1 MRKGGGDRNF
11 SGLWG
16 TTTGYD
22 HDGGGGR
29 IALTK
34 IPLVLTAALRT
45 TAPPRRSPDP
55 HTAHTSACRR
65 PREPRRRNSSIHSRV
80 PSHARQLSSLL
91 VKSPFGSASN
101 RRRICAEDNVFDEMP
116 PAGLLARRVVRGRTE
131 PLVRPV
137 RPLRAWTR
145 WLHGGREPQEE
156 EFPYADVPRPGRKW
170 ERKPYVT
177 PMKVLIRRAK
187 EERRARQEA
196 PCRVLE
202 HPPANGLLV
211 PHLVEVAHRVHR
223 ARERLLSGLA
233 SLVKGEAA
241 IPVKRCR
248 FCSEVHIG
256 NIGHEIRTCEGPNS
270 ASRNSLHVWRPGT
283 VRDVLGF
290 PYCYHLF
297 DRVGK
302 PRVVH
307 KEKYTVP
314 RLPAILELCIQAGVD
329 VERYPTK
336 RRTRPVYS
344 IDGRIADFELDD
356 EDGSSEAE
364 TSPEA
369 WSCQS
374 PLPQTSS
381 ACTAHAGDRTEEI
394 TVREMSSRTLQSWLE
409 MRSGGVRLM
418 RKYGVVTCGYCP
430 DVQVGPKGHKV
441 RMCKASKHQQRD
453 GQHAWQEATVDD
465 IVPLNHVWHVRDP
478 AGDSVPLANELK
490 RYYGKAPAVVE
501 LCVRA
506 GAPVPAQYRS
516 MMRLDVVPPARDEY
530 DLVA

>member
-1 MRKGGGDRNF
+1 M
-11 SGLWG
+11 
-16 TTTGYD
+16 
-22 HDGGGGR
+22 
-29 IALTK
+29 
-34 IPLVLTAALRT
+34 P
-45 TAPPRRSPDP
+45 
-55 HTAHTSACRR
+55 SAG
-65 PREPRRRNSSIHSRV
+65 
-80 PSHARQLSSLL
+80 
-91 VKSPFGSASN
+91 F
-101 RRRICAEDNVFDEMP
+101 
-116 PAGLLARRVVRGRTE
+116 LAWRVVSGRGE
-131 PLVRPV
+131 PLTRSV
-137 RPLRAWTR
+137 RPLGAGAR
-145 WLHGGREPQEE
+145 WFHGSREPQGEE
-156 EFPYADVPRPGRKW
+156 VPYADVPRPGRKW

-187 EERRARQEA
+187 EERRTRQES

-202 HPPANGLLV
+202 HPPDNGLLV
-211 PHLVEVAHRVHR
+211 PHLIKVAHQVHS
-223 ARERLLSGLA
+223 ARESLLHGLTK
-233 SLVKGEAA
+233 LVKGEAA

-256 NIGHEIRTCEGPNS
+256 DFGHEIKTCEGPNS
-270 ASRNSLHVWRPGT
+270 GSRNSLHVWRPGT
-283 VRDVLGF
+283 IKDIVGF

-307 KEKYTVP
+307 KEKYAVP

-356 EDGSSEAE
+356 EDGSQAEA
-364 TSPEA
+364 SPEP
-369 WSCQS
+369 WSCPSS
-374 PLPQTSS
+374 PTSS
-381 ACTAHAGDRTEEI
+381 ASGADGVVSEL
-394 TVREMSSRTLQSWLE
+394 SSRTLQSWLD
-409 MRSGGVRLM
+409 MRSGAARLM
-418 RKYGVVTCGYCP
+418 KKYSVVTCGYCP

-465 IVPLNHVWHVRDP
+465 LVPPNHVWHVRDP
-478 AGDSVPLANELK
+478 AGGAAPLANELK

-501 LCVRA
+501 LCVRG

-516 MMRLDVVPPARDEY
+516 MMRLDVVPPARDEH

>member
-1 MRKGGGDRNF
+1 MVC
-11 SGLWG
+11 W
-16 TTTGYD
+16 
-22 HDGGGGR
+22 
-29 IALTK
+29 I
-34 IPLVLTAALRT
+34 
-45 TAPPRRSPDP
+45 
-55 HTAHTSACRR
+55 
-65 PREPRRRNSSIHSRV
+65 
-80 PSHARQLSSLL
+80 Q
-91 VKSPFGSASN
+91 
-101 RRRICAEDNVFDEMP
+101 
-116 PAGLLARRVVRGRTE
+116 
-131 PLVRPV
+131 
-137 RPLRAWTR
+137 
-145 WLHGGREPQEE
+145 HGGMSNG
-156 EFPYADVPRPGRKW
+156 VKC
-170 ERKPYVT
+170 
-177 PMKVLIRRAK
+177 LI
-187 EERRARQEA
+187 
-196 PCRVLE
+196 
-202 HPPANGLLV
+202 
-211 PHLVEVAHRVHR
+211 
-223 ARERLLSGLA
+223 
-233 SLVKGEAA
+233 
-241 IPVKRCR
+241 R

>member
-1 MRKGGGDRNF
+1 
-11 SGLWG
+11 
-16 TTTGYD
+16 
-22 HDGGGGR
+22 
-29 IALTK
+29 
-34 IPLVLTAALRT
+34 
-45 TAPPRRSPDP
+45 
-55 HTAHTSACRR
+55 
-65 PREPRRRNSSIHSRV
+65 
-80 PSHARQLSSLL
+80 
-91 VKSPFGSASN
+91 
-101 RRRICAEDNVFDEMP
+101 MP
-116 PAGLLARRVVRGRTE
+116 PAGLLARRVVRGGAE
-131 PLVRPV
+131 PLVRSV

-156 EFPYADVPRPGRKW
+156 EIPYADVPRPGRKW

-187 EERRARQEA
+187 EERQARQEA

-233 SLVKGEAA
+233 SLVKGDAA

-256 NIGHEIRTCEGPNS
+256 DVGHEIRTCEGPNS

-307 KEKYTVP
+307 KEKYVVP

-369 WSCQS
+369 WSYPS
-374 PLPQTSS
+374 PPPQTSS
-381 ACTAHAGDRTEEI
+381 ACTAYVGNRTEEEI
-394 TVREMSSRTLQSWLE
+394 TVREMSSRTLQSWLD
-409 MRSGGVRLM
+409 MRSGAARLM
-418 RKYGVVTCGYCP
+418 RKYSVVTCGYCP

-506 GAPVPAQYRS
+506 GAPVPVQYRS

>member
-1 MRKGGGDRNF
+1 
-11 SGLWG
+11 
-16 TTTGYD
+16 
-22 HDGGGGR
+22 
-29 IALTK
+29 
-34 IPLVLTAALRT
+34 
-45 TAPPRRSPDP
+45 
-55 HTAHTSACRR
+55 
-65 PREPRRRNSSIHSRV
+65 
-80 PSHARQLSSLL
+80 
-91 VKSPFGSASN
+91 
-101 RRRICAEDNVFDEMP
+101 MP
-116 PAGLLARRVVRGRTE
+116 PSGLLARQVVSGTLARS
-131 PLVRPV
+131 V
-137 RPLRAWTR
+137 RPLKAWTR
-145 WLHGGREPQEE
+145 WLHGGKEPHEE
-156 EFPYADVPRPGRKW
+156 EIPYADVPRPGRKW

-187 EERRARQEA
+187 EERRVRQES

-202 HPPANGLLV
+202 HPPDNGLLV
-211 PHLVEVAHRVHR
+211 PHLIKVAHQVHS
-223 ARERLLSGLA
+223 ARERFLDGVA
-233 SLVKGEAA
+233 RLVKGEAA

-256 NIGHEIRTCEGPNS
+256 EVGHEIRTCEGPDS
-270 ASRNSLHVWRPGT
+270 GSRNSMHVWRPGT
-283 VRDVLGF
+283 VKDVVGF

-302 PRVVH
+302 ARVVH
-307 KEKYTVP
+307 KEKYVVP

-344 IDGRIADFELDD
+344 IDGRIADFELDE
-356 EDGSSEAE
+356 EDGSQAEAP
-364 TSPEA
+364 PE
-369 WSCQS
+369 
-374 PLPQTSS
+374 PLPCASRASS
-381 ACTAHAGDRTEEI
+381 APAADGADGGDDDEEI
-394 TVREMSSRTLQSWLE
+394 SVSELSSKTLQSWLD
-409 MRSGGVRLM
+409 MRSGAARLM

-465 IVPLNHVWHVRDP
+465 LVPPNHVWHVRH
-478 AGDSVPLANELK
+478 GDGDGAPLANELK

-501 LCVRA
+501 LCVRG

>member
-1 MRKGGGDRNF
+1 MPAAGLFARRAV
-11 SGLWG
+11 SG
-16 TTTGYD
+16 
-22 HDGGGGR
+22 
-29 IALTK
+29 
-34 IPLVLTAALRT
+34 
-45 TAPPRRSPDP
+45 
-55 HTAHTSACRR
+55 
-65 PREPRRRNSSIHSRV
+65 RV
-80 PSHARQLSSLL
+80 
-91 VKSPFGSASN
+91 K
-101 RRRICAEDNVFDEMP
+101 P
-116 PAGLLARRVVRGRTE
+116 PARS
-131 PLVRPV
+131 V
-137 RPLRAWTR
+137 RPLGAWTR

-156 EFPYADVPRPGRKW
+156 EAPYADVPRPGRKW

-187 EERRARQEA
+187 EERRARQES

-202 HPPANGLLV
+202 HPPDNGLLV
-211 PHLVEVAHRVHR
+211 PHLIEVAHQVHS
-223 ARERLLSGLA
+223 ARERLLDGL
-233 SLVKGEAA
+233 SRLVKGEGA

-256 NIGHEIRTCEGPNS
+256 DVGHEIRTCEGPDS
-270 ASRNSLHVWRPGT
+270 GSRNSLHVWRPGT
-283 VRDVLGF
+283 VKDVVGF

-307 KEKYTVP
+307 KEKYVFP

-344 IDGRIADFELDD
+344 IDGRIADFELDE
-356 EDGSSEAE
+356 EDGSQAE
-364 TSPEA
+364 TPPEPCSPCPSQPSDDGA
-369 WSCQS
+369 
-374 PLPQTSS
+374 
-381 ACTAHAGDRTEEI
+381 DRTVEEI
-394 TVREMSSRTLQSWLE
+394 SVSELSSRTLQSWLD
-409 MRSGGVRLM
+409 MRSGAARLM

-465 IVPLNHVWHVRDP
+465 LVPPNHVWHVRDP
-478 AGDSVPLANELK
+478 AGDGDSAPLANELK
-490 RYYGKAPAVVE
+490 RYFGKAPAVVE
-501 LCVRA
+501 LCVRG